1 MDQMERSELLD
12 PLSEI
17 LALAEEEKKRRGLFY
32 ISREIA
38 QQPETWERLARFA
51 SIAPRGHLPIP
62 RIVLHW
68 RQLGS
73 ATQGDSGRSWH
84 LGLRG

>member
-1 MDQMERSELLD
+1 MDQMEQSELLD

-51 SIAPRGHLPIP
+51 SIAPRTSADSSNRPALATARERHP
-62 RIVLHW
+62 R
-68 RQLGS
+68 
-73 ATQGDSGRSWH
+73 
-84 LGLRG
+84 